1 MLEEE
6 PFHSVLPRFTFKQES
21 LIPVGVQI
29 LPLDFGLQFVLLVW
43 QQVQFDE
50 RVGGARKVFGR
61 QFLASED
68 FDSEGGILK
77 TVSNTELDATELFLH
92 WALVI
97 ILLRAWRQLQETE
110 RWKTE
115 KPLTVNVS

>member
-1 MLEEE
+1 MFEEE
-6 PFHSVLPRFTFKQES
+6 PFHSALPPFTFKQES

-50 RVGGARKVFGR
+50 RIRGARKVFGR
-61 QFLASED
+61 QFLASEN

-77 TVSNTELDATELFLH
+77 TVSNAELDATELFLH
-92 WALVI
+92 WALVV
-97 ILLRAWRQLQETE
+97 ILLRAWRQLQDTE
-110 RWKTE
+110 RRRSE
-115 KPLTVNVS
+115 KPLTVIMS

>member
-1 MLEEE
+1 M
-6 PFHSVLPRFTFKQES
+6 
-21 LIPVGVQI
+21 GVQI

-43 QQVQFDE
+43 QQVEFDE

-77 TVSNTELDATELFLH
+77 TVSNTELDATEFFLH

-97 ILLRAWRQLQETE
+97 VLLRARRQLQDREG
-110 RWKTE
+110 
-115 KPLTVNVS
+115 SSG